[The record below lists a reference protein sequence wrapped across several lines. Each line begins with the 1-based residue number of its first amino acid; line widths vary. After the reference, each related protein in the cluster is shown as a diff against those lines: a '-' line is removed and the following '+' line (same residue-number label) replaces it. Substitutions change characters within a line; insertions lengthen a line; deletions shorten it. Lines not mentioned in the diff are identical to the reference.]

1 MRRIGIYG
9 GSFAPP
15 HNGHVRAARA
25 FLDAMELDILMII
38 PSARPPH
45 KQLSDGAS
53 EADRLAMTRLAFAG
67 MERTVVS
74 DVEMVRG
81 GVSYTADTLR
91 SLAREDREL
100 YLLVGTDML
109 LTLDTWYKPEVIFR
123 LSHICYV
130 RRECDAALTER
141 IKETVRRYERDF
153 HARVHEIPVDVLTL
167 SSTEVRDGR
176 TGVEAVPPSVLQYM
190 TERGLYGYGR
200 RTDRA

>member
-15 HNGHVRAARA
+15 HNGHVRAAQA
-25 FLDAMELDILMII
+25 FLDAIEPDLLLIV

-53 EADRLAMTRLAFAG
+53 DADRLAMARLAFSDIGQA
-67 MERTVVS
+67 VVS
-74 DVEMVRG
+74 DMEMVRG

-91 SLAREDREL
+91 SLAREGQEL

-109 LTLDTWYKPEVIFR
+109 LTLDRWYKPEVIFK

-130 RRECDAALTER
+130 RRENDAALTEQ
-141 IKETVRRYERDF
+141 IKETVARYERSF
-153 HARVHEIPVDVLTL
+153 GARIHAIPMDVLPL

-176 TGVEAVPPSVLQYM
+176 VDADAVPPKVLAYM

-200 RTDRA
+200 HTDRA